1 MMQQDSGPLS
11 RRWRRELLAAGT
23 GPQAACPAAERAQG
37 REAARSAAL
46 DTYERNSAGN
56 LICALASR

>member
-1 MMQQDSGPLS
+1 MARQVCGGRP
-11 RRWRRELLAAGT
+11 ELLAAGT

-46 DTYERNSAGN
+46 D
-56 LICALASR
+56 L

>member
-1 MMQQDSGPLS
+1 MCDKRPELS
-11 RRWRRELLAAGT
+11 AAGT

-46 DTYERNSAGN
+46 DPYEHNSAEFRVIVGH
-56 LICALASR
+56 LVECR

>member
-1 MMQQDSGPLS
+1 MCILVAPLP
-11 RRWRRELLAAGT
+11 ELLAAGT

-46 DTYERNSAGN
+46 DP
-56 LICALASR
+56 